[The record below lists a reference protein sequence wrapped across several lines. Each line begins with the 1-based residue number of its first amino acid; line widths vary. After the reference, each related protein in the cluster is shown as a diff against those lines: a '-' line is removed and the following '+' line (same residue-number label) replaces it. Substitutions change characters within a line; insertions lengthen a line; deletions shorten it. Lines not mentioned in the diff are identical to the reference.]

1 MTAAPGR
8 GQRPIRIGNCSG
20 FYGDRASAMAD
31 MARAGGIDVLTGDYL
46 AEVTMLILGKARAKD
61 PTKGYAATFLQ
72 HLDAALEHLVAN
84 RIRLVVNAGGLNPGG
99 LAAATRDLIAR
110 RGHELRVSH
119 VDGDDVFGRL
129 DALQQAGHALAHL
142 TSGEPLTSWPHQP
155 LTANAYLGGFGI
167 ARALD
172 NGADIVITG
181 RVADAS
187 LVVGAAAWWW
197 SWTPHDYD
205 ALAGAVCAGHVIEC
219 GAQATG
225 GNFSGFR
232 SIADLTEPGF
242 PIAEIAADGS
252 SVITKNPGTGGAVT
266 TDTVTAQLL
275 YEIGEPAYL
284 NPDVITHLDT
294 ATLSDLGDDRV
305 EIHGVRGSPP
315 PPTTKVA
322 ITGIGGWENSV
333 VLALTGTDLD
343 AKAALVERSVRRYAE
358 SVDGIDAVAL
368 DRIGRAQ
375 HDPDTQDAA
384 TELLRIAVQ
393 GTEQAAGR
401 AFSSRMVE
409 LALSSY
415 PGLYA
420 LGPPQP
426 GSAFGV
432 YWPALLD
439 QSMLDH
445 TVHHHDGTTEIDRP
459 ATAPDAAGAVD
470 AADAAAGAGGADTVD
485 RRARRRLAG
494 RARACP
500 LRRQGRRRQPRCLGP
515 RPRTRGSGSSRP
527 SPSTSSDACFPKHAQ
542 LRDHALRA
550 PQPRRRQLR
559 DPRTARDRR
568 HLDAAAR
575 RAGQGARRMA
585 ARPHHQGA
593 PPPRRRVVR
602 RRDCGPKHD
611 RRVEVRSASAV
622 GSRGAAMCRR
632 RRGGDD
638 SRAAVTASL
647 RRVEARCHPC
657 PQEPE
662 PARLSAS
669 IRASWASSTAYSA
682 SSTAQ

>member
-1 MTAAPGR
+1 MTAAPGQ
-8 GQRPIRIGNCSG
+8 GQRPIRVGNCSG

-61 PTKGYAATFLQ
+61 PSKGYAATFLQ

-110 RGHELRVSH
+110 HGHDLRVAH
-119 VDGDDVFGRL
+119 VDGDDVFSRL
-129 DALQQAGHALAHL
+129 DALQQAGQRLAHL
-142 TSGEPLTSWPHQP
+142 TSGESLTSWPHQP

-181 RVADAS
+181 RVTDAS
-187 LVVGAAAWWW
+187 VVVGAAAWWW

-232 SIADLTEPGF
+232 GIADLTEPGF

-294 ATLSDLGDDRV
+294 ATLSDLADDRV
-305 EIHGVRGSPP
+305 GIHGVHGSPP

-322 ITGIGGWENSV
+322 ITGIGGWENSAV
-333 VLALTGTDLD
+333 FALTGTDLD
-343 AKAALVERSVRRYAE
+343 AKAALVERSVRRYADA
-358 SVDGIDAVAL
+358 VDGIDAVKL
-368 DRIGRAQ
+368 DRIGGAQ
-375 HDPDTQDAA
+375 HDPDSQDAA
-384 TELLRIAVQ
+384 TELLKIAVQ

-439 QSMLDH
+439 QSILEH
-445 TVHHHDGTTEIDRP
+445 TVHHHDGTTEIVVP
-459 ATAPDAAGAVD
+459 ATAPDAERATAPPAEPSLAPSTSAPSSDELVVVSLGELVHARSGDKGGD
-470 AADAAAGAGGADTVD
+470 ANLGVWVRDRAAGAWLQSTLTVD
-485 RRARRRLAG
+485 ELRRLL
-494 RARACP
+494 P
-500 LRRQGRRRQPRCLGP
+500 E
-515 RPRTRGSGSSRP
+515 T
-527 SPSTSSDACFPKHAQ
+527 
-542 LRDHALRA
+542 
-550 PQPRRRQLR
+550 RQLAISR
-559 DPRTARDRR
+559 YELPNLGAVNFVLRGLLGTGATSTLR
-568 HLDAAAR
+568 LDAQAKALGEWLR
-575 RAGQGARRMA
+575 SRNTKVPRA
-585 ARPHHQGA
+585 
-593 PPPRRRVVR
+593 
-602 RRDCGPKHD
+602 
-611 RRVEVRSASAV
+611 
-622 GSRGAAMCRR
+622 
-632 RRGGDD
+632 
-638 SRAAVTASL
+638 L
-647 RRVEARCHPC
+647 VEAATGR
-657 PQEPE
+657 
-662 PARLSAS
+662 SV
-669 IRASWASSTAYSA
+669 
-682 SSTAQ
+682 